1 MRLPLALLVTAA
13 IAAPCHAQNFPA
25 TLVATSNAVVCRDP
39 DALPDGIEAHE
50 KKNSRALRKAGC
62 QLLRPGMQVSV
73 EYAQRVGT
81 EKYHL
86 IRVSWRRGPS
96 RWGYSYGFK

>member
-1 MRLPLALLVTAA
+1 MRLPIALLATIT
-13 IAAPCHAQNFPA
+13 IAAPCHAQDFPS

-39 DALPDGIEAHE
+39 DALSDGIAAHE

-62 QLLRPGMQVSV
+62 QVLRAGMEVSV
-73 EYAQRVGT
+73 EYAQRVGR
-81 EKYHL
+81 ENYHL